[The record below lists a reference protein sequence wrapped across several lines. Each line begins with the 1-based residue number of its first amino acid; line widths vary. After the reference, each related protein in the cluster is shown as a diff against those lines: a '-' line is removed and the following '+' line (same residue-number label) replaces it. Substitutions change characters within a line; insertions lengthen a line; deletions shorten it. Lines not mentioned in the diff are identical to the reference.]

1 MKLFTS
7 SLTPWKLYALS
18 CSPVAGDQTHLIN
31 MKPDIS
37 VRILAE
43 IYIIQFLLHVR
54 VSFYRTVFENEFG
67 KGCSIEK
74 TFK

>member
-43 IYIIQFLLHVR
+43 FISY
-54 VSFYRTVFENEFG
+54 SFYCTSV
-67 KGCSIEK
+67 
-74 TFK
+74 